1 MKLLKIAGLFVGG
14 LLVGTIA
21 ASWWWWHV
29 MASQMSSKSVDVA
42 FRAGEEAE
50 WAAQLRLNETT
61 NVTEQLERA
70 MNIGVVTLA
79 EWEET
84 GTLDDKSRIARDKWL
99 VPVKVYHES
108 YPVRGDEAER
118 VNSLLATVPGRKT
131 TGICKSGVCRLDDLR
146 LANLRS
152 VTNSP

>member
-50 WAAQLRLNETT
+50 WVAQLRLNETT
-61 NVTEQLERA
+61 NVIEQLERA

-99 VPVKVYHES
+99 VPVKVYNES
-108 YPVRGDEAER
+108 YPVRGDDAER

-131 TGICKSGVCRLDDLR
+131 TSTCKSGVCRLDDLR
-146 LANLRS
+146 LANLQS